1 MFADHDGE
9 NSFEGQTGMCSRYSL
24 TAPPEAVR
32 AYFGYRDTPNFPAR
46 FNIAPTQPVAVILR
60 DKEGMR
66 RFRLMRW
73 GLLPGFVKDIK
84 QFPTLI
90 NARSED
96 VLAKA
101 SFRHAIRYRRCLV
114 PADGFYEWTG
124 PKGKRRPFLLRP
136 RDAGLIAFAGIYE
149 RWSDGKGEDID
160 TVAILTCP
168 ANRTVAPLHDRMPV
182 ILAEQDFEAWL
193 DVKGIA
199 AETALDLL
207 QPAPDDLFEAIE
219 MHPKINNSKRD
230 EPGIQEPLAPSL
242 L

>member
-1 MFADHDGE
+1 
-9 NSFEGQTGMCSRYSL
+9 
-24 TAPPEAVR
+24 VR

-46 FNIAPTQPVAVILR
+46 YNIAPTQPVAVVRHDR
-60 DKEGMR
+60 DGER
-66 RFRLMRW
+66 QFRLMRW
-73 GLLPGFVKDIK
+73 GLLPSFVKDPK

-96 VLAKA
+96 VLDKP
-101 SFRHAIRYRRCLV
+101 SFRHAMRYRRCLI

-136 RDAGLIAFAGIYE
+136 RAPHLIAFAGIYE
-149 RWSDGKGEDID
+149 RWRDQEGGEID

-182 ILAEQDFEAWL
+182 VLPVEHFAAWL
-193 DVKGIA
+193 DVKGTDA
-199 AETALDLL
+199 ATALALL
-207 QPAPDDLFEAIE
+207 KPATDDLFEAIE
-219 MHPKINNSKRD
+219 MHPKINDSKRD
-230 EPGIQEPLAPSL
+230 EPGIQQPLEPSL